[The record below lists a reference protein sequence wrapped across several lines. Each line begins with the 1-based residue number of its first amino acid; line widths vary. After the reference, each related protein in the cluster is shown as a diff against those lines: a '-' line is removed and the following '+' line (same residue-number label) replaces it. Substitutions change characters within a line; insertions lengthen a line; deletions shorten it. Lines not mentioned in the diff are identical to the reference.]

1 MDANMTGSQTISSVR
16 LEIQKIDHLPAMP
29 SIAQEILI
37 ASNDVSSGLDD
48 IAKIIKKD
56 PALTAKIIGISNS
69 AFFGFG
75 RKVTTLEQAIINVPG
90 LDLVKGFALSLA
102 MSSVFNPEKCTQ
114 FDIKKYWL
122 SAFLTAELASG
133 FVNLL
138 KSDQTLDPNQLY
150 LNGLLHNIG
159 ILVLVDRF
167 PNIMSEL
174 FATASENREKRLIDY
189 ETETIDFNHH
199 EAGAWLAHRWKLPF
213 EMIDIIAHH
222 HDLTYQERNA
232 DAVILIGLCSRISR
246 QWILQTNY
254 DPMQEIEAINS
265 LNIDK
270 SALEKYISKLYKKLE
285 NINQLVDEIAR

>member
-270 SALEKYISKLYKKLE
+270 SALEKYISKSYKKHHG
-285 NINQLVDEIAR
+285 